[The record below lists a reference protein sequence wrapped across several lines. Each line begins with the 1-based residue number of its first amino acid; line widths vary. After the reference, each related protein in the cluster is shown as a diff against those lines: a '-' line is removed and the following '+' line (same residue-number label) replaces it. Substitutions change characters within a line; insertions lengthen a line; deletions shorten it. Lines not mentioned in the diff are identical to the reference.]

1 MTTASLTWGSAFLA
15 FGPAMSL
22 LFLLAYQKAQLIIV
36 VTTAAF
42 AFLLAALAA
51 SFVWWIFDMIGI
63 GNYAVFILLP
73 GVIFQFLFRCGFVA
87 LYHRVENVI
96 QISIRNHEEHENQ
109 RTGTQSATA
118 ADPALSESARL
129 RLELNDWACG
139 LAAGTGFGGM
149 HAILLY
155 GTLLASESDNLGTL
169 YQSSCIGIPALVISA
184 LNTFMFTILDVLWML
199 LTFFG
204 MRRRRREEAST
215 TLTGGLGA
223 LFGNEKKGG
232 NLALLAVFV
241 SHFCASV
248 ATVFNS
254 GNNGCRISIPV
265 LGIVT
270 LVTGIVFW
278 AGAAAIYLPASQQRT
293 SIHRD

>member
-1 MTTASLTWGSAFLA
+1 MTTASLAWGSAFLA

-87 LYHRVENVI
+87 LYHRVEQVI

-169 YQSSCIGIPALVISA
+169 YQSSCIGIPALVLSA
-184 LNTFMFTILDVLWML
+184 MNTFMFENPIT
-199 LTFFG
+199 
-204 MRRRRREEAST
+204 
-215 TLTGGLGA
+215 
-223 LFGNEKKGG
+223 
-232 NLALLAVFV
+232 
-241 SHFCASV
+241 
-248 ATVFNS
+248 
-254 GNNGCRISIPV
+254 
-265 LGIVT
+265 
-270 LVTGIVFW
+270 
-278 AGAAAIYLPASQQRT
+278 
-293 SIHRD
+293 